1 LLTET
6 TPPAA
11 EPLVVA
17 DPTTPLV
24 RGPVRVAFLG
34 AGFVCMGLAGLG
46 VFLPLL
52 PTTPFLLV
60 AAACFA
66 RSSPRFYR
74 ALLGNRVFG
83 PLIRDWREHRAVP
96 LRAKLMAIAAI
107 VLVLGSS
114 VLFAVSHPAP
124 RVGLAGFG
132 AGLCIWLWR
141 LPTRAA
147 ETPQALAEP

>member
-83 PLIRDWREHRAVP
+83 PLIRDWREHRAIP
-96 LRAKLMAIAAI
+96 LRAKWMAITAI
-107 VLVLGSS
+107 ALVLGSTI
-114 VLFAVSHPAP
+114 LFSIRHPAP
-124 RVGLAGFG
+124 RAGLAAFG
-132 AGLCIWLWR
+132 AGLCFWLWR
-141 LPTRAA
+141 LPTRAPEA
-147 ETPQALAEP
+147 QEPLQSP

>member
-1 LLTET
+1 MLTET
-6 TPPAA
+6 TPPDAK
-11 EPLVVA
+11 PVVVA
-17 DPTTPLV
+17 DPHLPLAP
-24 RGPVRVAFLG
+24 GPLRVAMLASG
-34 AGFVCMGLAGLG
+34 LICLGLAALG

-96 LRAKLMAIAAI
+96 RHAKLMAIAAI
-107 VLVLGSS
+107 VLVLGAS
-114 VLFAVSHPAP
+114 VIFALTHTAA
-124 RVGLAGFG
+124 RAGLASFG

-141 LPTRAA
+141 LPTRDVNQ
-147 ETPQALAEP
+147 PP